1 MKIAIV
7 GTGAMGSIYAAQFAD
22 CGQDVYAVDTWADH
36 VSAINERGLTIDGPT
51 GVRTVPGIRAAT
63 ALGQLPACDL
73 YVIATKGG
81 GVGAAARDIAASMD
95 ADSLVLT
102 IQNGLGAG
110 ERIAEHMATDNVLLG
125 VADGFGAAMIGPGHA
140 KHNAMKLIRLGEM
153 KGGLT
158 ERLERLESAWRAAGF
173 NVESFE
179 DIHQLIWEKFIC
191 NVGLSAPC
199 ALFDCTIGE
208 LLANPESRNISIGCM
223 LEAYHLGLKEGVS
236 FSFDDP
242 VAYLE
247 TFVSAMPNANP
258 SLQQD
263 YRAKRRSEI
272 DAINGMVPVVGL
284 RHDFPTPYN
293 ETVTALIRAQE
304 AKLR

>member
-7 GTGAMGSIYAAQFAD
+7 GTGAMGSVYAAQFVEN
-22 CGQDVYAVDTWADH
+22 GHDVFAIDTWKEH
-36 VSAINERGLTIDGPT
+36 VAAINTAGLVIEGPA
-51 GVRTVPGIRAAT
+51 GLRTVQGIRAST
-63 ALGQLPACDL
+63 ALDQVPCCEL
-73 YVIATKGG
+73 YVIATKGS
-81 GVGAAARDIAASMD
+81 GVGAAAKAIAASM
-95 ADSLVLT
+95 APESLVLT

-140 KHNAMKLIRLGEM
+140 RHNAMKLIRLGEM
-153 KGGLT
+153 SGGIT
-158 ERLERLESAWRAAGF
+158 ERLRLLESTWRSAGF
-173 NVESFE
+173 TVEAFE

-208 LLANPESRNISIGCM
+208 LLADPESRSVSIGCM
-223 LEAYHLGLKEGVS
+223 LEAYQLGLKEGVS
-236 FSFDDP
+236 FSFGDP

-247 TFVSAMPNANP
+247 NFVAAMPNANP

-263 YRAKRRSEI
+263 YRARRKSEI
-272 DAINGMVPVVGL
+272 GAINGMVPQVGR

-293 ETVTALIRAQE
+293 ETLTALIRARE
-304 AKLR
+304 STYG

>member
-1 MKIAIV
+1 MKIAII
-7 GTGAMGSIYAAQFAD
+7 GTGAMGSIYAAQFAEH
-22 CGQDVYAVDTWADH
+22 GHDVFAVDTWGDH
-36 VSAINERGLTIDGPT
+36 VEAINARGLIIEGPGGQRTIE
-51 GVRTVPGIRAAT
+51 GISAFT
-63 ALGQLPACDL
+63 TLDKTPQCEL
-73 YVIATKGG
+73 YVIATKGN
-81 GVGAAARDIAASMD
+81 GVGAAARDVAASM
-95 ADSLVLT
+95 ASDSLVLT

-110 ERIAEHMATDNVLLG
+110 ERIAEHMSTDNVLLG

-153 KGGLT
+153 NGGIS
-158 ERLERLESAWRAAGF
+158 ERLRLLESTWRGAGF
-173 NVESFE
+173 NVEAFE

-208 LLANPESRNISIGCM
+208 LLANPESRSVAMGCM
-223 LEAYHLGLKEGVS
+223 LEAYKLGLKEGVA

-247 TFVSAMPNANP
+247 KFVAMMPNANP

-263 YRAKRRSEI
+263 YRAARHSEI
-272 DAINGMVPVVGL
+272 DAINGMVPELGRRYGVA
-284 RHDFPTPYN
+284 TPYN
-293 ETVTALIRAQE
+293 ETLSALIRARE
-304 AKLR
+304 VTYH